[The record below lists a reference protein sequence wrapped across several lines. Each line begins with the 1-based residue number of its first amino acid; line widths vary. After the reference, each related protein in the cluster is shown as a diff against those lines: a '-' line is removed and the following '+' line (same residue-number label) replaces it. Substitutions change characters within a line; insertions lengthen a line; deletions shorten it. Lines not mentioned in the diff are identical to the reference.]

1 MFLHVRTEAPSI
13 SGPECIK
20 CPPAVFQKA
29 SIQTLICLQDTCK
42 KKKKKQH
49 AYTASN
55 KTSITRSFKR
65 KWLLVALVSTASL
78 LSFWRFSAAVNKEW
92 QCLYSKHFPHT
103 FQSCIFTEAFS
114 GISSLWQDMEKKK
127 GGGGRGRDR
136 GRRFTIKMS
145 RSCLQWENLI
155 GNQEYQGNL
164 FQCFINT

>member
-29 SIQTLICLQDTCK
+29 SIQTLICLQDTY
-42 KKKKKQH
+42 KKKKQH

-78 LSFWRFSAAVNKEW
+78 LSF
-92 QCLYSKHFPHT
+92 
-103 FQSCIFTEAFS
+103 
-114 GISSLWQDMEKKK
+114 
-127 GGGGRGRDR
+127 
-136 GRRFTIKMS
+136 
-145 RSCLQWENLI
+145 
-155 GNQEYQGNL
+155 
-164 FQCFINT
+164 